1 MPPKNVSNVLPPPW
15 DKFLS
20 ELASVLTEP
29 LELHCVG
36 GFSLVHFYGLPRS
49 TADIDYYTA
58 IPQTDLDEIAGE
70 NSALHKK
77 HKVYLH
83 RAAVMSLPDEYESRL
98 QELVPGSFKPL
109 TLRVLD
115 PYDCILSKIERN
127 LSKDR
132 HDADYLFRSQ
142 RLDSATLRDRYTKEL
157 RPYLAKDRECD
168 LTLELWLEIFEGP
181 P

>member
-1 MPPKNVSNVLPPPW
+1 MSPKNVSNVLPSPW

-49 TADIDYYTA
+49 TADTDYYTA
-58 IPQTDLDEIAGE
+58 IPQTDLDGIAGE

-98 QELVPGSFKPL
+98 QEFAPGSFKPL
-109 TLRVLD
+109 TF
-115 PYDCILSKIERN
+115 
-127 LSKDR
+127 
-132 HDADYLFRSQ
+132 AG
-142 RLDSATLRDRYTKEL
+142 A
-157 RPYLAKDRECD
+157 
-168 LTLELWLEIFEGP
+168 
-181 P
+181 